1 MTTREASA
9 LVHAIKGDWQDNV
22 EVKNVWQ
29 FLGCSVFGEAAM
41 YSKSPHAATRN
52 ATIVAL
58 EDSVAV
64 SMSKVDYL
72 VSVCFLSRRI
82 CCNDEFYMFTHFA

>member
-1 MTTREASA
+1 LTTREASA
-9 LVHAIKGDWQDNV
+9 LLHAIQGNWQDNV

-58 EDSVAV
+58 EDSMAV

-72 VSVCFLSRRI
+72 VSVCFFSRRI
-82 CCNDEFYMFTHFA
+82 CCDDEF

>member
-1 MTTREASA
+1 LTTREASA
-9 LVHAIKGDWQDNV
+9 LLHAIKTNWHDNV

-58 EDSVAV
+58 EDSMAV
-64 SMSKVDYL
+64 SMSKADYL
-72 VSVCFLSRRI
+72 VSVCFI
-82 CCNDEFYMFTHFA
+82 CCDDEFYMLTHFA